1 MNITPLPTML
11 PTATVFN
18 PQTES
23 LRRENHQREVI
34 TQTTPLN
41 QSAAEKG
48 VASERER
55 AKTPAQFNEQIDFAS
70 LKEQAKLDNSTIT
83 EQHDHQDSPQQQ
95 AQDNDENVNDS
106 PENSRQSVSA
116 DGESETNDSAQVN
129 EGTAQD
135 RIKEFA
141 EQQTIKE
148 LQLRDREV
156 RSHELAHATAG
167 GPYTGSPSYS
177 FEVGPDGKKYAVEGE
192 VSVDL
197 EPIDGNPRATIA
209 KMQKVYNAALAPANP
224 SIQDMRIANAAAQQ
238 IARAQS
244 QLLNEANEVAQEDN
258 NETGVSASTRG
269 TFSAESANDRDD
281 RDFDQLINDTLASQE
296 AIAPSR
302 SVDIDL
308 RAIRIENF
316 YADINHAYEKPPR
329 NQFEL
334 TA

>member
-1 MNITPLPTML
+1 MNITPLPTTL

-23 LRRENHQREVI
+23 LRRENQQREVI
-34 TQTTPLN
+34 TQTAPLN

-55 AKTPAQFNEQIDFAS
+55 AKTPAQFNEQIDFAN
-70 LKEQAKLDNSTIT
+70 LREQAKLDNSTIT
-83 EQHDHQDSPQQQ
+83 EQHEHQDSPQQQ
-95 AQDNDENVNDS
+95 AQDHEENISDS
-106 PENSRQSVSA
+106 SENGGQSVSA
-116 DGESETNDSAQVN
+116 DDESETNDD
-129 EGTAQD
+129 TAQD
-135 RIKEFA
+135 RVKEFA

-148 LQLRDREV
+148 LQVRDREV

-244 QLLNEANEVAQEDN
+244 QLLNEASSVDSEDN
-258 NETGVSASTRG
+258 NEADANARTRG
-269 TFSAESANDRDD
+269 TFSTESANDRDE
-281 RDFDQLINDTLASQE
+281 RDFDQLINETLASQE

-302 SVDIDL
+302 SIDVDL
-308 RAIRIENF
+308 RAVRIEHF

>member
-1 MNITPLPTML
+1 MNITPLPNSI

-34 TQTTPLN
+34 TQTAPLN

-55 AKTPAQFNEQIDFAS
+55 AKTPAQFNEFIDFAN
-70 LKEQAKLDNSTIT
+70 LEEQASLENSTIT
-83 EQHDHQDSPQQQ
+83 EQGDQQDSPPQEGRAGGNIEGEQG
-95 AQDNDENVNDS
+95 ADDENINNIDENAES
-106 PENSRQSVSA
+106 TESEEPESA
-116 DGESETNDSAQVN
+116 DARV
-129 EGTAQD
+129 
-135 RIKEFA
+135 KEFA

-148 LQLRDREV
+148 LQARDREV
-156 RSHELAHATAG
+156 RSHELAHASAG
-167 GPYTGSPSYS
+167 GAYTGAPQYT

-224 SIQDMRIANAAAQQ
+224 SIQDMRVANSAAQQ

-244 QLLNEANEVAQEDN
+244 EILAEANDEIRNGNDDFSTA
-258 NETGVSASTRG
+258 SSTRG
-269 TFSAESANDRDD
+269 TFSAENPAERQD

-302 SVDIDL
+302 SADIDQ
-308 RAIRIENF
+308 RALRIEHF
-316 YADINHAYEKPPR
+316 YSTINQAFEKPPR
-329 NQFEL
+329 HQFEL